1 MSIALLTRYRNDGA
15 RRMPTMATI
24 NVRLLADDAVHDLKL
39 RAARNNRSLEGEVR
53 HILVDAVT
61 GDLSGKRAAFLA
73 RTAELRCASEGRD
86 QTPAELLIRED
97 RDHGH

>member
-1 MSIALLTRYRNDGA
+1 
-15 RRMPTMATI
+15 MATI
-24 NVRLLADDAVHDLKL
+24 NVRLLADDVVRDLKA

-61 GDLSGKRAAFLA
+61 DDLSAKRATFLA
-73 RTAELRCASEGRD
+73 RTAEFRSASEGRP

>member
-1 MSIALLTRYRNDGA
+1 
-15 RRMPTMATI
+15 MATI
-24 NVRLLADDAVHDLKL
+24 NVRLLADDVVQDLKL

-53 HILVDAVT
+53 HILVAAVT
-61 GDLSGKRAAFLA
+61 DDLSAKRTAFLA
-73 RTAELRCASEGRD
+73 RTAELRGASEGRP

>member
-1 MSIALLTRYRNDGA
+1 
-15 RRMPTMATI
+15 MATI
-24 NVRLLADDAVHDLKL
+24 NVRLLADNVVRDLKL

-53 HILVDAVT
+53 HILVDAVKD
-61 GDLSGKRAAFLA
+61 DLSAKRAAFLA
-73 RTAELRCASEGRD
+73 RTAKLRSASEGRS